1 MSIDVAGK
9 LFPNLATI
17 VIQLLSTAV
26 LLIIFRKFFWAPTQK
41 YFQKRADFIESQI
54 QDAKTSQQKAKQ
66 LMLESEEQARQSAKE
81 YHDIIEQAKNDALKI
96 HEDLVA
102 KAKEEAA
109 RKLEQA
115 EREIEVE
122 KQQAR
127 EDMKKEMVNIA
138 IEAATK
144 VMSKEMDSKENQQM
158 VEDFV
163 DQVVH

>member
-17 VIQLLSTAV
+17 VIQLISTGV
-26 LLIIFRKFFWAPTQK
+26 LLIIFKKFFWIPVQK

-54 QDAKTSQQKAKQ
+54 EDARTSQEKAKQ

-81 YHDIIEQAKNDALKI
+81 YHDIIEKAKDDALRVRD
-96 HEDLVA
+96 DLLT

-109 RKLEQA
+109 RKIEQA
-115 EREIEVE
+115 QKEIEAE

-127 EDMKKEMVNIA
+127 EEMKKEMVDIA

-144 VMSKEMDSKENQQM
+144 VMSKESNSWQIYSSTSS
-158 VEDFV
+158 
-163 DQVVH
+163 H

>member
-17 VIQLLSTAV
+17 VIQLLSTGV
-26 LLIIFRKFFWAPTQK
+26 LLIIFRKFFWGPVQA
-41 YFQKRADFIESQI
+41 YFKKRADFIESQI
-54 QDAKTSQQKAKQ
+54 QDAKTSQEKAKQ

-81 YHDIIEQAKNDALKI
+81 YHDIIERAKDDALKVRD
-96 HEDLVA
+96 EMVT

-115 EREIEVE
+115 ERQIEVE

-127 EDMKKEMVNIA
+127 EEMKKEMVDIA

-144 VMSKEMDSKENQQM
+144 VMSKEMNTKENQQM

>member
-1 MSIDVAGK
+1 MSIDISAK
-9 LFPNLATI
+9 LFPNLATVI
-17 VIQLLSTAV
+17 IQLLSTGV
-26 LLIIFRKFFWAPTQK
+26 LLLLFKKFLWIPVQQ

-54 QDAKTSQQKAKQ
+54 EDAKTSQEKAKQ

-81 YHDIIEQAKNDALKI
+81 YYDIIARAKDDALRVRDTMI
-96 HEDLVA
+96 A

-109 RKLEQA
+109 RKIEQA
-115 EREIEVE
+115 ERQIEVE

-127 EDMKKEMVNIA
+127 EEMKKEMVDIA
-138 IEAATK
+138 IEAATR
-144 VMSKEMDSKENQQM
+144 VMSKEMNSKENQQM

>member
-17 VIQLLSTAV
+17 VIQLISTGV
-26 LLIIFRKFFWAPTQK
+26 LLIIFKKFFWIPVQK

-54 QDAKTSQQKAKQ
+54 EDARTSQEKAKQ

-81 YHDIIEQAKNDALKI
+81 YHDIIEKAKDDALRVRD
-96 HEDLVA
+96 DLLT

-109 RKLEQA
+109 RKIEQA
-115 EREIEVE
+115 QKEIEAE

-127 EDMKKEMVNIA
+127 EE
-138 IEAATK
+138 
-144 VMSKEMDSKENQQM
+144 
-158 VEDFV
+158 
-163 DQVVH
+163 